1 MREEQIKNG
10 NIRKATKTGKPTL
23 KMLLPELK
31 DMLTN
36 WTFFFNTLAQ
46 VAVIWYFGAII
57 SFYPKILLLKF
68 GVTSEQIGYILGAAL
83 APSIGSKCRHRVTVI
98 NTHNFHISV
107 KLYDNIFLFLFTK
120 RLARILKIS
129 MRSKRMVKFFSSR
142 DNYIANMFNI
152 KIQLDLYV
160 YTSSVNCKVFR
171 KASLGFNYIVSLSY
185 TVYSA
190 CDAFKIDLIIKQDG
204 EWL

>member
-98 NTHNFHISV
+98 NTHDFHISV

-120 RLARILKIS
+120 RLARILKNIND
-129 MRSKRMVKFFSSR
+129 VKKDGKILFFKGQL
-142 DNYIANMFNI
+142 ANMFNI

-160 YTSSVNCKVFR
+160 YISSVNCEVFR
-171 KASLGFNYIVSLSY
+171 KVSLGFNYLISLAY
-185 TVYSA
+185 AVFSA
-190 CDAFKIDLIIKQDG
+190 CDAFKIDLIIKRDG